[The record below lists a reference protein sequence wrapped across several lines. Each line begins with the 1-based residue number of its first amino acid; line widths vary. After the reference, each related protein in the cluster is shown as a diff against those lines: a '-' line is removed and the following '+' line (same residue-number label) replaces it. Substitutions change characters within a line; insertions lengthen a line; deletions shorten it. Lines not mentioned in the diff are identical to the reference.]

1 MDFFQAE
8 KVFNSALVALI
19 GYATLIAKQ
28 HVGGR
33 KNGSFE
39 ECRVLHQKDISSSI
53 LKDVTASLKLE
64 QVQFNNWWNW
74 FFLAFL
80 CLSSAWHE
88 FAKRVLIPAG

>member
-1 MDFFQAE
+1 LHCGALDFGRKIAERLTNMTNMDFFQAE

-64 QVQFNNWWNW
+64 QVQFNNW
-74 FFLAFL
+74 
-80 CLSSAWHE
+80 
-88 FAKRVLIPAG
+88 

>member
-1 MDFFQAE
+1 
-8 KVFNSALVALI
+8 
-19 GYATLIAKQ
+19 
-28 HVGGR
+28 
-33 KNGSFE
+33 
-39 ECRVLHQKDISSSI
+39 
-53 LKDVTASLKLE
+53 LKLE